1 VYSVPEAEILE
12 WSADKALR
20 RYEIAVARLGLKKE

>member
-1 VYSVPEAEILE
+1 VYSSSEAEVLD
-12 WSADKALR
+12 WTADKAMR